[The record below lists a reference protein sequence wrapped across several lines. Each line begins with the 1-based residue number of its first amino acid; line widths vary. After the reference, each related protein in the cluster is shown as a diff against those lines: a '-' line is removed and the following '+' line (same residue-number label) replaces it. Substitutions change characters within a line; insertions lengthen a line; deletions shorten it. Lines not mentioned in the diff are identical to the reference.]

1 MRHPL
6 SLRRS
11 GFGVVLLFVLIA
23 PLTVQAK
30 DNWLRVQTKNF
41 TLVGNASEKDMRQV
55 ATKLEQFRDVFTR
68 LFSSA
73 KFTSPVPTTVP
84 AWMWSTPSIRHHF
97 AITRKLTPWVFWRV

>member
-11 GFGVVLLFVLIA
+11 GYGLALLLFVLIA

-41 TLVGNASEKDMRQV
+41 TLVGNAGEKDMRQV

-68 LFSSA
+68 LFSPC
-73 KFTSPVPTTVP
+73 K
-84 AWMWSTPSIRHHF
+84 I
-97 AITRKLTPWVFWRV
+97 